1 VSETARQKRERIR
14 QQADPG
20 FRPDDIRV
28 GPALPI
34 PEVLREFGVDP
45 GPVLASAGLDERLLE
60 NPENR
65 VSFEVVARL
74 LHGAIAATDCP
85 HLGLHIGRQFS
96 PTTMGAVF
104 QLMKHSG
111 SLRDALRALVLH
123 LHVHDRGG
131 VCFVVHPG
139 PGEVGVVYGIY
150 HRGEIDVAP
159 FYDVA
164 VTIMFFALRE
174 LCGPRWQP
182 LRITFPHRRPAS
194 LAPYRRL
201 FGAPLVFDAEHA
213 SVVFPDHWL
222 DEPLQ
227 GADPAVQAAIEQL
240 VREKEAAE
248 ALAFTDR
255 VRRVLRS
262 MVLAGTATADQVSFM
277 FAMSR
282 RSMHRQLAPEG
293 TSLRLL
299 AAETRF
305 EVARQLLNESD
316 MPAGEIAA
324 VLHYADSS
332 AFSRA
337 FKEWSGTSPR
347 EWRQAVRKASAGPAA
362 QRHPAAGRARRTGR

>member
-1 VSETARQKRERIR
+1 MATVKS
-14 QQADPG
+14 
-20 FRPDDIRV
+20 RPDDIRI

-34 PEVLREFGVDP
+34 PAILREFGVEP

-60 NPENR
+60 HPDNR
-65 VSFEVVARL
+65 VSFKVLAGL
-74 LHGAIAATDCP
+74 MHQAIAATDCP
-85 HLGLHIGRQFS
+85 HLGLLVGRHFS
-96 PTTMGAVF
+96 QTTMGAVF
-104 QLMKHSG
+104 QLMKHSA
-111 SLRDALRALVLH
+111 SLRDALRVLVLR

-131 VCFVVHPG
+131 VCFVVQPG
-139 PGEVGVVYGIY
+139 PGEVGLVYGIY
-150 HRGEIDVAP
+150 HRDEIDVAP
-159 FYDVA
+159 IYDAA
-164 VTIMFFALRE
+164 VTIMFLALRE

-194 LAPYRRL
+194 LAPYRRA

-213 SVVFPDHWL
+213 SVVFADHWL

-227 GADPAVQAAIEQL
+227 GTDPAVRAAIEQL

-248 ALAFTDR
+248 GLTLTDR

-262 MVLAGTATADQVSFM
+262 MVLTGTATADQVSFV

-282 RSMHRQLAPEG
+282 RSLHRQLAAEG

-299 AAETRF
+299 ASETRF

-347 EWRQAVRKASAGPAA
+347 EWRRKIRTSAAP
-362 QRHPAAGRARRTGR
+362 R

>member
-1 VSETARQKRERIR
+1 VSERAQQKRQRTR
-14 QQADPG
+14 GQAVL
-20 FRPDDIRV
+20 RSRSDDIRI

-34 PEVLREFGVDP
+34 PDVLRECGVDP
-45 GPVLASAGLDERLLE
+45 GPVLARAGIDERLFE
-60 NPENR
+60 SAENR
-65 VSFEVVARL
+65 VSFGVMAGLVHE
-74 LHGAIAATDCP
+74 AIAATDCP
-85 HLGLHIGRQFS
+85 HFGLLLGRRFS
-96 PTTMGAVF
+96 PATMGAVF

-131 VCFVVHPG
+131 VCFVLHPC

-150 HRGEIDVAP
+150 HRGGIDVAP
-159 FYDVA
+159 LYDVA
-164 VTIMFFALRE
+164 IAIVFSALRD

-213 SVVFPDHWL
+213 SVVFADHWL

-240 VREKEAAE
+240 IREKDAAE

-262 MVLAGTATADQVSFM
+262 MVLTGTATADQVSFM

-282 RSMHRQLAPEG
+282 RTLHRELAAEG
-293 TSLRLL
+293 TSLRQL
-299 AAETRF
+299 AIETRF

-347 EWRQAVRKASAGPAA
+347 EWRQAIRQASAGARA
-362 QRHPAAGRARRTGR
+362 HRHSAPGRPRGTGG

>member
-1 VSETARQKRERIR
+1 MQPVLRV
-14 QQADPG
+14 
-20 FRPDDIRV
+20 RPDDIRV
-28 GPALPI
+28 GPAAPLPAI
-34 PEVLREFGVDP
+34 LREFGVEP

-65 VSFEVVARL
+65 VSFEVLVRL
-74 LHGAIAATDCP
+74 VHEAIAATDCP
-85 HLGLHIGRQFS
+85 HLGLVLGRRFS
-96 PTTMGAVF
+96 PATMGVVF
-104 QLMKHSG
+104 QLMKHSA

-123 LHVHDRGG
+123 LHVHDRSG
-131 VCFVVHPG
+131 VCFVVHPR
-139 PGEVGVVYGIY
+139 PGETGLVYGIY
-150 HRGEIDVAP
+150 HRGAADVAP
-159 FYDVA
+159 VYDAAMAIV
-164 VTIMFFALRE
+164 FSALRE

-213 SVVFPDHWL
+213 SIVFADHWL

-227 GADPAVQAAIEQL
+227 GTDPAVRATIAEL

-248 ALAFTDR
+248 GLAFTDR

-262 MVLAGTATADQVSFM
+262 MVLTGTATADQVSFM

-282 RSMHRQLAPEG
+282 RSLHRQLAAEG
-293 TSLRLL
+293 TSLRQL
-299 AAETRF
+299 ATQTRF

-347 EWRQAVRKASAGPAA
+347 EWRQAIRQAGANAA
-362 QRHPAAGRARRTGR
+362 ARRHPAAGRPRRTAG